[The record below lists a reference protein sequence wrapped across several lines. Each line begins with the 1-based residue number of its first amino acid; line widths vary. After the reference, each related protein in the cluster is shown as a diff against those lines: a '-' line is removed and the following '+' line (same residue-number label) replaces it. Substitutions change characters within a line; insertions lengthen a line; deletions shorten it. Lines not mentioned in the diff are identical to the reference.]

1 MVMKL
6 KELVDGVKKVVVIQA
21 ENPDGDSLG
30 SSVALEQILVDL
42 GLEVSMHCIVQIPT
56 YLRHIAGW
64 DRVAQEFD
72 FDADAAIIVDTVS
85 SALLKRTL
93 EIPGV
98 SDFLSKHPVLVID
111 HHSLPEPDFNF
122 DAQYVIDNGAAAAGE
137 IIFGLAR
144 KGGLAINAQ
153 AATSL
158 FIAIQADTLGL
169 TTESTTAESYEISAE
184 LIKLGADP
192 AKIETARRELMK
204 KSPRILEYK
213 GKLIERITYH
223 CDGRLAVVR
232 IPFEEIEEFSAEY
245 NPTMLVLD
253 EMRLVTGV
261 DVACGIKTY
270 PDGKFTAKFRTNL
283 PVADT
288 IAGYF
293 GGGGHAYASGFKVFD
308 DDFEKVENEMI
319 GAIDK
324 TLISYDRENDAE
336 VS

>member
-1 MVMKL
+1 MKF
-6 KELVDGVKKVVVIQA
+6 KELIDGVQKVVVVQA

-30 SSVALEQILVDL
+30 SSVALEQILTCL
-42 GLEVSMHCIVQIPT
+42 GKEASMHCIVQVPT

-64 DRVAQEFD
+64 DRVTQEFD
-72 FDADAAIIVDTVS
+72 LDADAVVIVDTVS
-85 SALLKRTL
+85 SILLKRTL

-98 SDFLSKHPVLVID
+98 SDFLAKHPVFVID
-111 HHSLPEPDFNF
+111 HHNSPEPDFSF
-122 DAQYVIDNGAAAAGE
+122 EAEYIIDEHAAATGE
-137 IIFGLAR
+137 MIFDLAQ
-144 KGGLAINAQ
+144 KDSLEINAQ
-153 AATSL
+153 AASSL

-169 TTESTTAESYEISAE
+169 TTESTTARSYEVSAE
-184 LIKLGADP
+184 LVKLGANP
-192 AKIETARRELMK
+192 AKIEEARRELMK

-213 GKLIERITYH
+213 GRLIERITYH
-223 CDGRLAVVR
+223 CDGRLAIVR

-261 DVACGIKTY
+261 DVACGLKTY
-270 PDGKFTAKFRTNL
+270 PDGKLTAKFRTNL

-293 GGGGHAYASGFKVFD
+293 GGGGHVYASGFKVFD

-319 GAIDK
+319 GVVDK
-324 TLISYDRENDAE
+324 TLIAYDKENDAE
-336 VS
+336 VL